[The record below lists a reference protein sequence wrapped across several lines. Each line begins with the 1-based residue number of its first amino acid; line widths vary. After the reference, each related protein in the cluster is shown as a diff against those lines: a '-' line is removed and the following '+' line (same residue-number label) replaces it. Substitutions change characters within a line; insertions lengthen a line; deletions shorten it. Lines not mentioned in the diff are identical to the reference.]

1 MEINNLLREAFLT
14 EWNRLSYK
22 NVTPYLTLISEN
34 FEVAE
39 VRDAINENIN
49 KSFDRNTRERYHRQ
63 NLTELAKI
71 YAQTLYSASNNGVN
85 LNEASIR
92 LAKNQMKSK
101 GSCDAYPC

>member
-22 NVTPYLTLISEN
+22 NVSPYLTMISEN
-34 FEVAE
+34 FEVE
-39 VRDAINENIN
+39 KVRDSINENIN

-71 YAQTLYSASNNGVN
+71 YAQTLYVVSNNGAN
-85 LNEASIR
+85 LNSATFRI
-92 LAKNQMKSK
+92 AKVQMKSK